1 MSSENVRAET
11 PQKPDSRLR
20 AAAALLALCAVL
32 VLFLALVQ
40 ALIGDRVRAGE
51 EERWNEQLRAVM
63 PGAESFSEIWFD
75 HARADSMLAAFDGGE
90 MLGYCVQVTTRGF
103 GGDMELLVGVNL
115 DGSVT
120 GVRIL
125 TDQETQEMGAQ
136 AREPAFLDQFL
147 GKSGTIR
154 VERGSNTVEAIS
166 GATVTSQA
174 VTDGV
179 NAALAAV
186 ANLETGGGD
195 IGEEGTV

>member
-1 MSSENVRAET
+1 
-11 PQKPDSRLR
+11 
-20 AAAALLALCAVL
+20 
-32 VLFLALVQ
+32 
-40 ALIGDRVRAGE
+40 
-51 EERWNEQLRAVM
+51 M
-63 PGAESFSEIWFD
+63 PGAETFSEIWFD

-125 TDQETQEMGAQ
+125 TDQETPEMGAQ

-154 VERGSNTVEAIS
+154 VERGDNAVEAIS